1 MIKKLM
7 VGIFGVILSSSMAF
21 ATTINGSTTV
31 SAVSAALFGGTNL
44 ETATAITPNGGVIHS
59 GLGDY
64 SLISNY
70 TPTTNETLDLSNILD
85 YSWSSPTV
93 GTWTTSAYTI
103 VTRTEH
109 FLDLFL
115 VGTFTPDAAGV
126 LAAFDPSGASEHLSL
141 TQSGD
146 SVSWSAT
153 LNSPALPTPAAPVPE
168 PGTMM
173 LLGSGLFGL
182 VVYSKRRKNQNNSC
196 TA

>member
-7 VGIFGVILSSSMAF
+7 VGILGVLLSSSIAF
-21 ATTINGSTTV
+21 AMPINGSTTV
-31 SAVSAALFGGTNL
+31 SAVSADLFGGTNL
-44 ETATAITPNGGVIHS
+44 GTATAITPTGGVIHS

-64 SLISNY
+64 AAISNY

-85 YSWSSPTV
+85 YTWTSENV

-103 VTRTEH
+103 VTQTAS

-115 VGTFTPDAAGV
+115 IGTFTPDVDGV

-141 TQSGD
+141 TQSGN

-153 LNSPALPTPAAPVPE
+153 LNSPALSTPAPVPE
-168 PGTMM
+168 PGTIM
-173 LLGSGLFGL
+173 LLSSGLFAL
-182 VVYSKRRKNQNNSC
+182 IVYGKRRKNQINSC